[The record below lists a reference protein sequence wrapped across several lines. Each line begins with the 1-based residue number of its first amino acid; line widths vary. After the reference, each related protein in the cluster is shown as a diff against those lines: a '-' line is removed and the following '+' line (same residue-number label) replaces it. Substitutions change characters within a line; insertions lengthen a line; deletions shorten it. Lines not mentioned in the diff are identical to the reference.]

1 MQERPPSLM
10 KKAAL
15 LSLILFFIVLVTV
28 PVLAIFPLFLFVY
41 SIHSRIQV
49 NPNNFYRKYIFLG
62 LLFGLFTEG
71 LAILDNLDSPPEE
84 RILFHPDA
92 GIDLL
97 LGVGFYFFIAVV
109 WSVLVKKY
117 AFTERSIFVIGGIWG
132 IVVEQD
138 LAILLSPLT
147 YGAAGF
153 VMYLFVF
160 LVYGPFMAI
169 PVLFFRDLS
178 TLERKQRKFHHAVL
192 AFLALFGAYIMAGMY
207 MVFIYY
213 VLHLLLE

>member
-1 MQERPPSLM
+1 MQERLPPLM
-10 KKAAL
+10 KMSAL

-41 SIHSRIQV
+41 SIRSRIQLSL
-49 NPNNFYRKYIFLG
+49 NNFYRKYIVLG
-62 LLFGLFTEG
+62 LFFGLLTEG

-84 RILFHPDA
+84 RILFHPDP

-109 WSVLVKKY
+109 WSVLVKRY
-117 AFTERSIFVIGGIWG
+117 AFTARSIFVIGGIWG

-169 PVLFFRDLS
+169 PVLFFKDLS
-178 TLERKQRKFHHAVL
+178 ELERKQRKLHHAVL
-192 AFLALFGAYIMAGMY
+192 AFLMLCGAYVMAFLY

-213 VLHLLLE
+213 VLHLPLE